1 MIRSRVAAFVMI
13 LVAAFSAARVAA
25 QFFSVPLPRGNTLHF
40 AVSDSVPNEVTVVAP
55 YDGYARPRGAVAIP
69 ESVEWQG
76 RRYAVTAIGEWAFAS
91 CDELRMV
98 TLPTT
103 LRYVGAYA
111 FYGCT
116 ALNERLSIPAGVRYI
131 GNSAFYGCRRLPEV
145 SYGADSCEYM
155 GGSLSGTVFG
165 NCTALKRIIV
175 RAGVKT
181 IPDYAFCGL
190 DALTTMAPL
199 PSSLTRIGAYAF
211 AYCTSLK
218 GDLVVPDS
226 VVSIGECAFHQ
237 CHAVESVTLGRHLRQ
252 IGSRAF
258 FQCIGLR
265 TLTVRGYHPCDVM
278 DNTFSDVPTMVRLRV
293 PCVSKGLYA
302 KAEFWRR
309 MGTFETFGDCT
320 FTIYGAMDNPDA
332 GVVMG
337 AGEYGFGDS
346 VSLMAVCAAG
356 YGFDGWSDG
365 NRENPR
371 VFSPK
376 GSESFVALTRPS
388 GTVKIVDTVY
398 QVDTVYRDGFKV
410 IHDTVDLQEVAQSIN
425 GLKEV
430 VFDRARKCLTWNFP
444 RSEKVISVS
453 LFNQSGECVYTGDG
467 HKGKVKMK
475 RLPSG
480 TYIVRIE
487 TIRRVLRCRFFM
499 NSDSSWGVFDTPMR
513 AQ

>member
-1 MIRSRVAAFVMI
+1 MI

-25 QFFSVPLPRGNTLHF
+25 QFFSVPLPRGITLHF

-190 DALTTMAPL
+190 DALTTMTPL

-226 VVSIGECAFHQ
+226 VVSIGECAFYQ

-293 PCVSKGLYA
+293 PCVSRERYEQAAGWQRLTLT
-302 KAEFWRR
+302 EP
-309 MGTFETFGDCT
+309 
-320 FTIYGAMDNPDA
+320 YGPCHYEVRGIVNDSLAA
-332 GVVMG
+332 VVVG
-337 AGEYGFGDS
+337 GGRYRYGDS
-346 VSLMAVCAAG
+346 VTLMVLCAAG
-356 YGFDGWSDG
+356 YAFDGWQDGDKANPRRVVAEDDAEYVALVHSASQQRISDTLRVTDTIYAEGYRIVHDTIDVYDEVVSIDKIKELEYDGGRRLLKWHFGDERVFMVTVYSSTGGVIFQSDG
-365 NRENPR
+365 AKGQTKLRSLPIGSYYVR
-371 VFSPK
+371 VQT
-376 GSESFVALTRPS
+376 ERR
-388 GTVKIVDTVY
+388 TV
-398 QVDTVYRDGFKV
+398 
-410 IHDTVDLQEVAQSIN
+410 
-425 GLKEV
+425 
-430 VFDRARKCLTWNFP
+430 
-444 RSEKVISVS
+444 
-453 LFNQSGECVYTGDG
+453 
-467 HKGKVKMK
+467 
-475 RLPSG
+475 
-480 TYIVRIE
+480 
-487 TIRRVLRCRFFM
+487 RCRLFVG
-499 NSDSSWGVFDTPMR
+499 SR
-513 AQ
+513 